1 MLILP
6 LQTMLFVSIEYS
18 TATKAARAQRSALD
32 FPESYVNT
40 VKLHYCRIMDTIQ
53 VSDYVTFSET
63 LRYGATAGGKSAFV

>member
-32 FPESYVNT
+32 FPESYMNT
-40 VKLHYCRIMDTIQ
+40 VKLYNSRIIDTIQ
-53 VSDYVTFSET
+53 VSDFITFSET